1 MFFYLSRIGT
11 SVCQQI
17 NLVALF
23 FFLEWLK
30 LNIVEDLGFLF
41 LNKPY
46 NRFFVLL
53 WNFVP
58 MS

>member
-23 FFLEWLK
+23 VLLEWLK

-41 LNKPY
+41 LDKPY
-46 NRFFVLL
+46 NRFLVRL
-53 WNFVP
+53 WNFFP
-58 MS
+58 IR